1 MIRDTNVAIM
11 LAKQPTAAAETP
23 GAPITGGPPAEARSR
38 VLEILLQ
45 FAQAQ
50 ILTAAQISTRTGIP
64 ASAVYRHLSS
74 LVSAGL
80 VAPANHRGQFSAGPA
95 TLRLAANF
103 RHESIISSHISAKV
117 QQLSDETQELAAYL
131 VVSGGQAL
139 CVEAVE
145 GPQMLRC
152 SYSAGRAQP
161 LHLGASAVSL
171 LAHLPEIEQTEAIAS
186 LGLDAAAETALRR
199 ELEITTS
206 RGFALSQGA
215 VDSGVWGVS
224 VPIFNPTGALSGT
237 LSTMAP
243 SVRAIRNE
251 KRLISATRAAA
262 LILNATENGMS

>member
-1 MIRDTNVAIM
+1 MSD
-11 LAKQPTAAAETP
+11 QPTDA
-23 GAPITGGPPAEARSR
+23 GPR

-45 FAQAQ
+45 FAQTQ
-50 ILTAAQISTRTGIP
+50 ILTAAQITTRTGIP
-64 ASAVYRHLSS
+64 VSAVYRHLSS

-103 RHESIISSHISAKV
+103 RRESIISSQISTMV
-117 QQLSDETQELAAYL
+117 QQLSDETQELGAYL

-171 LAHLPEIEQTEAIAS
+171 LAHLPDSEQSEAISA
-186 LGLDAAAETALRR
+186 LDLDIPAAETLRR
-199 ELEITTS
+199 ELKITAS

-215 VDSGVWGVS
+215 VDPGVWGVS
-224 VPIFNPTGALSGT
+224 VPIFDITGRLSGT